1 MGIAP
6 EDEILKINSK
16 SISNTFNET
25 LKKFDEEI
33 SITLK
38 KKFSEKEIRLKVGNY
53 FILNEINFQNNRNEE
68 QIRNFNSWLT

>member
-6 EDEILKINSK
+6 EDEILKINGK

-25 LKKFDEEI
+25 LKNCDEEI

-38 KKFSEKEIRLKVGNY
+38 KKFSKKEIRLKVGNY

>member
-6 EDEILKINSK
+6 EDEILKINGK

-25 LKKFDEEI
+25 LKNFDEEI

>member
-6 EDEILKINSK
+6 EDEILKINGK

-25 LKKFDEEI
+25 LKNFDEEI

-38 KKFSEKEIRLKVGNY
+38 KKFSEKKIRLKVGNY

>member
-6 EDEILKINSK
+6 EDEILKINGK

-25 LKKFDEEI
+25 LKNCDEEI